1 MNNDTKIDSLFSG
14 LTALSASS
22 FPKQCPT
29 CLRKYET
36 AEDYV
41 RLTLSIKGN
50 SGLKASEDDDGSPI
64 LELFRN
70 CHCGSTLLDF
80 FKDRR
85 DPPEQRQLF
94 GDLLE
99 HLCERGIDRSIAR
112 QELLKVRSGQTSTL
126 INELNKK
133 R

>member
-1 MNNDTKIDSLFSG
+1 MDDEVNVDILFSG
-14 LTALSASS
+14 LTALSAAS
-22 FPKQCPT
+22 FPKRCPT
-29 CLRKYET
+29 CKIKYET
-36 AEDYV
+36 SEDYV
-41 RLTLSIKGN
+41 KLTQSIHGK

-85 DPPEQRQLF
+85 DTEEQRQLF

-99 HLCERGIDRSIAR
+99 RLCERGMDRSVAR

-126 INELNKK
+126 IDELHKK
-133 R
+133 G